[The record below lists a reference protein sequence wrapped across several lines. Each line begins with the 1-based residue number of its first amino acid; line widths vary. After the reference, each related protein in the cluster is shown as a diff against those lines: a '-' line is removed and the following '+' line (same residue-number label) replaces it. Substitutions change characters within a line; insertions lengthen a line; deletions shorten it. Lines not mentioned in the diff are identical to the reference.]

1 MSTFYTDYAS
11 NELQNLKDKIESE
24 KGHLCIID
32 TKIKQFKEL
41 IKPLNTNKKKIK
53 ASISRLENKLNKLV
67 ADMSGRYNP
76 SNYYWIRTP
85 KGKSFGIKKSNSPYY
100 LKGGVFVDGP
110 SNQGLAS
117 LEQPCIKGIGSLDY
131 VYSHPSVKFAK
142 NKRETMFQYKYNSK
156 LHHPYINLLC
166 FKDIY
171 YDQQL
176 KHWKLRQ

>member
-1 MSTFYTDYAS
+1 MMSTFYTELAS
-11 NELQNLKDKIESE
+11 NELQKLKDKIESE
-24 KGHLCIID
+24 KVQLYIID
-32 TKIKQFKEL
+32 TKIKRFKEL
-41 IKPLNTNKKKIK
+41 IKPLNTQKTKTK
-53 ASISRLENKLNKLV
+53 ASIYRLENKLNKLV
-67 ADMSGRYNP
+67 EDMSGKYNP
-76 SNYYWIRTP
+76 LNYYWIRTH
-85 KGKSFGIKKSNSPYY
+85 KGKSFGINKSDAQFSS
-100 LKGGVFVDGP
+100 VFV
-110 SNQGLAS
+110 
-117 LEQPCIKGIGSLDY
+117 EQPCNKGIGSLDY